1 MMTRGQ
7 RHRRGFTLIE
17 LVITVAIIGLLAT
30 AAWPMAELS
39 VQRAREQELRF
50 ALREIRS
57 ALDAYKEAVNDGR
70 IVNALGESGYPPSL
84 GVLVDGIPDTRDPE
98 GKSRIY
104 FLRKIPRDPMFAGPE
119 MTNEQTWGKRSYASS
134 ASEPVE
140 GEDVFDVYSLSSGI
154 GLNGIPY
161 RDW

>member
-1 MMTRGQ
+1 MMTRGH
-7 RHRRGFTLIE
+7 RHRCGFTLIE
-17 LVITVAIIGLLAT
+17 LVITVAIVGLLAT

-39 VQRAREQELRF
+39 VQRAREQELHF
-50 ALREIRS
+50 ALREIRT

-119 MTNEQTWGKRSYASS
+119 MTNEQIWGKRSYASS
-134 ASEPVE
+134 AGEPME
-140 GEDVFDVYSLSSGI
+140 GEDVFDVYSSSPGI